1 MTDKK
6 NSQLN
11 LVGTLFLVLGLL
23 SIFNLPI
30 LSQVGEQLKENPIV
44 TANLTTLDG
53 ENNAG
58 GDQFDSILRSMLI
71 GMLIGTVVFSLVCFL
86 TGICILKR
94 ISHRSCLIGA
104 VVVLIAFPLG
114 TMLGIWSLILLR
126 DVESRQL
133 FGGQQIG

>member
-30 LSQVGEQLKENPIV
+30 LSQVGEQIKENPIV

-114 TMLGIWSLILLR
+114 TILGICSLILLR

>member
-1 MTDKK
+1 MTYII
-6 NSQLN
+6 
-11 LVGTLFLVLGLL
+11 VAIVLVLGLL

>member
-11 LVGTLFLVLGLL
+11 LIGTLFLVLGLL

-30 LSQVGEQLKENPIV
+30 LSQVGEQLKENSVV

-53 ENNAG
+53 ANNAG

-114 TMLGIWSLILLR
+114 TILGICSLILLR